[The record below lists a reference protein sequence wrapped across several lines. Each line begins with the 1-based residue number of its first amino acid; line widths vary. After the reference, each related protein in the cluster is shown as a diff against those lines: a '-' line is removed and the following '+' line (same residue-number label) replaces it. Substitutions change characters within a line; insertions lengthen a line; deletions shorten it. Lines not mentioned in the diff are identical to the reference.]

1 MKLPAIIERPY
12 RIVMEVTTIWSNAN
26 SSAMGAAVAYYTIFA
41 IAPLFI
47 LTLALA
53 GLCFGHEA
61 AQRELFEQVSGLIG
75 KKSADALQS
84 VLAAAN
90 QPKTGTF
97 ATIIGLATLFIGA
110 TSVFIQLQQSLNAIW
125 NVRPKRGTLWQ
136 FIRTRLIS
144 FGTLLGIGFLLLVSL
159 VLSAALAA
167 AGKWLRGVLP
177 AEAVIWQGVD
187 FIISLAL
194 ITALFAMMFKILP
207 DVKIDW
213 RDVWIGAL
221 ITALLFTCGKVLIG
235 LYLGRSSVSSAY
247 GAAGSLILVLVWVY
261 YSVQIVLFGAASTRV
276 WAQRHNA
283 QIHPLEGA
291 EFFLSKCRLKRHR
304 WQRPIARP
312 AAKSETPSHDAAL
325 RQALIEVPSGA
336 DERDV

>member
-1 MKLPAIIERPY
+1 MKIPRSIERPY
-12 RIVMEVTTIWSNAN
+12 DTVLKVVLIWSNAN

-61 AQRELFEQVSGLIG
+61 AQHALFQQISGLIG
-75 KKSADALQS
+75 QKSADAMGSL
-84 VLAAAN
+84 LAAADR
-90 QPKTGTF
+90 PKTSAF
-97 ATIIGLATLFIGA
+97 ATVIGLATLFIGA

-125 NVRPKRGTLWQ
+125 GVRPKRGTVWQ

-144 FGTLLGIGFLLLVSL
+144 FAALLSIGFLLLVSL
-159 VLSAALAA
+159 ILSAALAA

-187 FIISLAL
+187 FLLSLAL
-194 ITALFAMMFKILP
+194 ITLLFAMMFKILP

-221 ITALLFTCGKVLIG
+221 ITAVLFTVGKALIG

-247 GAAGSLILVLVWVY
+247 GAAGSLILVMVWVY

-276 WAQRHNA
+276 WAQKHNA
-283 QIHPLEGA
+283 EIHPLEGA
-291 EFFLSKCRLKRHR
+291 EFFF
-304 WQRPIARP
+304 IE
-312 AAKSETPSHDAAL
+312 AKAKDAPLHPMDTAKPT
-325 RQALIEVPSGA
+325 ANPYSA
-336 DERDV
+336 